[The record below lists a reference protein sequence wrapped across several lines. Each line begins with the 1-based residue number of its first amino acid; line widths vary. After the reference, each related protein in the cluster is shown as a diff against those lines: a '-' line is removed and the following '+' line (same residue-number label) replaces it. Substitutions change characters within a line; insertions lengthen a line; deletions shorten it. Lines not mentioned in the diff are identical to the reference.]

1 MRTIITEKK
10 TVVAKRRI
18 NVEIRLPRKVM
29 TITMKPVM
37 TIVRTLRAMA
47 MACDDSC
54 NDEDT
59 EIKNKEE
66 QVEKKYE
73 DSAKS
78 DEEIKEEMKAVGND
92 EELVKGTKERK
103 VLDVNKENKI
113 VHNKEEQKKTKKG
126 KRKNIF
132 LSWLCGKIVKVFVKR
147 NVLL

>member
-1 MRTIITEKK
+1 ME
-10 TVVAKRRI
+10 
-18 NVEIRLPRKVM
+18 N
-29 TITMKPVM
+29 
-37 TIVRTLRAMA
+37 
-47 MACDDSC
+47 
-54 NDEDT
+54 
-59 EIKNKEE
+59 
-66 QVEKKYE
+66 KYE
-73 DSAKS
+73 DGAKS

-132 LSWLCGKIVKVFVKR
+132 LSWLCGKIVKEIVKR